1 MSRSRTDR
9 HAAGAARLAPALA
22 LCMLAAGC
30 SDLYFDRRESIVPSA
45 GDAIASNRVTHMV
58 DPWPPSSAQR
68 DIAYNGEKMQ
78 TAVERYRQGKII
90 PPVNATTSSV
100 AYQQA
105 AQQAGASQSATQS
118 ASSVNTGAAQSAP
131 SGFGNP

>member
-1 MSRSRTDR
+1 MSRS
-9 HAAGAARLAPALA
+9 AIKPLALSVVVAGAL
-22 LCMLAAGC
+22 AGC
-30 SDLYFDRRESIVPSA
+30 SDIYFDRRDSIVPSA
-45 GDAIASNRVTHMV
+45 GDAVAVNKVTHMV

-105 AQQAGASQSATQS
+105 AQQAGASQNVTQS
-118 ASSVNTGAAQSAP
+118 ASSVNASASQP
-131 SGFGNP
+131 SPGGFGKP

>member
-1 MSRSRTDR
+1 MSRS
-9 HAAGAARLAPALA
+9 AIKPLALA
-22 LCMLAAGC
+22 VVFAGVLSGC
-30 SDLYFDRRESIVPSA
+30 SDIYFDRRDSIVPSA
-45 GDAIASNRVTHMV
+45 GDAVAANKVTHMV

-105 AQQAGASQSATQS
+105 AQQAGASQNATQS
-118 ASSVNTGAAQSAP
+118 ASSVNASASQSSP
-131 SGFGNP
+131 GGFGKP

>member
-1 MSRSRTDR
+1 VSRS
-9 HAAGAARLAPALA
+9 AIKPLALSFAVAGAL
-22 LCMLAAGC
+22 AGC
-30 SDLYFDRRESIVPSA
+30 SDIYFDRRESIVPSA
-45 GDAIASNRVTHMV
+45 GDAIAANKVTHMV
-58 DPWPPSSAQR
+58 DPWPPSSANR

-105 AQQAGASQSATQS
+105 AQQAGASQNATAS
-118 ASSVNTGAAQSAP
+118 ASSVNASSSLPTPG
-131 SGFGNP
+131 GFGKP